1 MNESFPSVLLRSAPP
16 PDRSKPRHR
25 STRVALL
32 IFSLALA
39 SGCTGVLQ
47 NLGARWV
54 TGKIAA
60 VFDLDDEQQAA
71 TRAAVDRAIV
81 SAPEVL
87 GPRLD
92 LLVATV
98 DRALAKGMTEKKM
111 LVIERQVDILMDKA
125 VSWIL
130 DEAAPILATLRDE
143 QIEHAE
149 RELDERLQETGD
161 ELNAPEKERRRSRQ
175 EKFVEAIEKWSG
187 RLSDEQEQELRAF
200 VASMPDEAADR
211 LRADEQRL
219 GEVAARMREHPGA
232 SAIRDL
238 LWTAWTQRE
247 DWGPGTRSAEERR
260 ADGRKTLLFVFD
272 LLDAKQR
279 DHMSERL
286 HEMHDM
292 VKRVLGTEG
301 A

>member
-1 MNESFPSVLLRSAPP
+1 M
-16 PDRSKPRHR
+16 DRTRRFSQRHR
-25 STRVALL
+25 STGVAFLVCG
-32 IFSLALA
+32 LALA

-60 VFDLDDEQQAA
+60 VFDLDDEQQTA
-71 TRAAVDRAIV
+71 TRAAVDRAMT

-87 GPRLD
+87 GPRID

-130 DEAAPILATLRDE
+130 DEAAPILASLRDE
-143 QIEHAE
+143 QIDHAE
-149 RELDERLQETGD
+149 RELDERLQETRD
-161 ELNAPEKERRRSRQ
+161 ELSAPDDERLQSRQ

-187 RLSDEQEQELRAF
+187 RLGDSQEEAIRAF
-200 VASMPDEAADR
+200 VASMPDEAPER
-211 LRADEQRL
+211 LSADEQRL
-219 GEVAARMREHPGA
+219 SEVADRMREHPGA
-232 SAIRDL
+232 TAIRDF
-238 LWTAWTQRE
+238 LWNAWTQRE
-247 DWGPGTRSAEERR
+247 DWGPGTRSAQERR

-292 VKRVLGTEG
+292 VKRVLRTEG
-301 A
+301 T

>member
-1 MNESFPSVLLRSAPP
+1 M
-16 PDRSKPRHR
+16 DRIRGSSPRHR
-25 STRVALL
+25 SALAGLL
-32 IFSLALA
+32 IFGLALA

-47 NLGARWV
+47 NLGARWI

-60 VFDLDDEQQAA
+60 VFDLDDEQRTT
-71 TRAAVDRAIV
+71 TRAAVDRTIA

-87 GPRLD
+87 GPRLE

-130 DEAAPILATLRDE
+130 DEAAPILATLSDE
-143 QIEHAE
+143 QIDHAE
-149 RELDERLQETGD
+149 RELDERLQETRD
-161 ELNAPEKERRRSRQ
+161 ELNAPEEERLQSRE

-187 RLSDEQEQELRAF
+187 RLSDAQDKDIRSF
-200 VASMPDEAADR
+200 VASMPDEAPDR

-219 GEVAARMREHPGA
+219 AQIADRMREHPGA
-232 SAIRDL
+232 PAVREL

-279 DHMSERL
+279 EHMSERL
-286 HEMHDM
+286 HEMHEM
-292 VKRVLGTEG
+292 VKRVLGTDK

>member
-1 MNESFPSVLLRSAPP
+1 MPANEPMNPTRRFSW
-16 PDRSKPRHR
+16 RHR
-25 STRVALL
+25 STCVVLL
-32 IFSLALA
+32 VCGLALA

-60 VFDLDDEQQAA
+60 VFDLDDEQRTA
-71 TRAAVDRAIV
+71 TRAAVDRAIA
-81 SAPEVL
+81 SAPDVL

-98 DRALAKGMTEKKM
+98 DRALAKGMTEKKI

-130 DEAAPILATLRDE
+130 DEAAPILGTLSDK
-143 QIEHAE
+143 QIDHAE
-149 RELDERLQETGD
+149 RELDERLQETRD
-161 ELNAPEKERRRSRQ
+161 ELNAPEDERLQSRQ

-187 RLSDEQEQELRAF
+187 RLSDSQEREIRAY
-200 VASMPDEAADR
+200 VASMPDEAPDR

-219 GEVAARMREHPGA
+219 AEIADRMREHPGA
-232 SAIRDL
+232 PAIRDL

-247 DWGPGTRSAEERR
+247 DWGPGTRSAKARR

-272 LLDAKQR
+272 LLDVKQR

>member
-1 MNESFPSVLLRSAPP
+1 MGRTRRSSPRLRSSRVLLL
-16 PDRSKPRHR
+16 
-25 STRVALL
+25 VCG
-32 IFSLALA
+32 LALA

-54 TGKIAA
+54 TGKIAG
-60 VFDLDDEQQAA
+60 VFDLDDEQRTA
-71 TRAAVDRAIV
+71 TRAAVDRAIA
-81 SAPEVL
+81 SAPRVL

-98 DRALAKGMTEKKM
+98 DRALAKGMNEKKM

-130 DEAAPILATLRDE
+130 DEAAPILATLRDA
-143 QIEHAE
+143 QIDHAE
-149 RELDERLQETGD
+149 RELDERLQETRD
-161 ELNAPEKERRRSRQ
+161 ELNAPDEERLRSRQ

-187 RLSDEQEQELRAF
+187 RLSDLQEKEIRSF
-200 VASMPDEAADR
+200 VASMPDEAPDR

-219 GEVAARMREHPGA
+219 IEIAERMREHPGA
-232 SAIRDL
+232 PAIRDL

-247 DWGPGTRSAEERR
+247 DWGPGTRSADERR

-292 VKRVLGTEG
+292 VKRMLGVEG

>member
-1 MNESFPSVLLRSAPP
+1 MDPTRWLS
-16 PDRSKPRHR
+16 PRHR
-25 STRVALL
+25 LIRVALL
-32 IFSLALA
+32 VCGLALA

-60 VFDLDDEQQAA
+60 VFDLDDEQRTA
-71 TRAAVDRAIV
+71 TRAAVDRAIA

-98 DRALAKGMTEKKM
+98 DRSLAKGMNEKKM

-125 VSWIL
+125 VSWVL

-143 QIEHAE
+143 QIDHAE
-149 RELDERLQETGD
+149 RELDERLQETRD
-161 ELNAPEKERRRSRQ
+161 ELNAPDEERLRSRQ

-187 RLSDEQEQELRAF
+187 RLSDLQEREIRSF
-200 VASMPDEAADR
+200 VASMPDEAPDR

-219 GEVAARMREHPGA
+219 ALIAERMREHPGA
-232 SAIRDL
+232 PAIRDL

-292 VKRVLGTEG
+292 VNRMLGAEG

>member
-1 MNESFPSVLLRSAPP
+1 M
-16 PDRSKPRHR
+16 DRSRQLDRRPGRALV
-25 STRVALL
+25 SALL
-32 IFSLALA
+32 CGLLLA
-39 SGCTGVLQ
+39 SGCAGVLQ
-47 NLGARWV
+47 NLGARWA

-60 VFDLDDEQQAA
+60 VFDLDDAQRTA
-71 TRAAVDRAIV
+71 TRAAVDRTIA

-111 LVIERQVDILMDKA
+111 LVLERQVDILMNKG

-143 QIEHAE
+143 QIDHAE
-149 RELDERLQETGD
+149 RELDERLQETRD
-161 ELNAPEKERRRSRQ
+161 ELNAPEDERLRSRQ
-175 EKFVEAIEKWSG
+175 EKFVEAIENWSG
-187 RLSDEQEQELRAF
+187 RLSDSQEEAIRSF
-200 VASMPDEAADR
+200 VASMPDEAPDR

-219 GEVAARMREHPGA
+219 ADIADRMREHPGA
-232 SAIRDL
+232 PAIRDL
-238 LWTAWTQRE
+238 LWNAWMQRE
-247 DWGPGTRSAEERR
+247 DWGPGTRSAQERQ

-286 HEMHDM
+286 HEMHAT
-292 VKRVLGTEG
+292 VKRLLGTEG
-301 A
+301 T

>member
-1 MNESFPSVLLRSAPP
+1 MLAKERMDRTRRFSRRHHSA
-16 PDRSKPRHR
+16 H
-25 STRVALL
+25 VAFLVWG
-32 IFSLALA
+32 LALV

-60 VFDLDDEQQAA
+60 VFDLDDEQRTA
-71 TRAAVDRAIV
+71 TRAAVDRTIA

-125 VSWIL
+125 VSWIV
-130 DEAAPILATLRDE
+130 DEAAPILATLSDE
-143 QIEHAE
+143 QIDHAE
-149 RELDERLQETGD
+149 RELDQRLEETRD
-161 ELNAPEKERRRSRQ
+161 ELNASKDQRLQSRQ

-187 RLSDEQEQELRAF
+187 RLSDSQEEAIRAF
-200 VASMPDEAADR
+200 VASMPDEAPER
-211 LRADEQRL
+211 LKADEQRL
-219 GEVAARMREHPGA
+219 ADIADRMREHPGA
-232 SAIRDL
+232 PAIRDL
-238 LWTAWTQRE
+238 LWNAWSERE
-247 DWGPGTRSAEERR
+247 DWGPGTRSAQERR

-272 LLDAKQR
+272 LLDPKQR
-279 DHMSERL
+279 DHMSEHL
-286 HEMHDM
+286 HEMYDM
-292 VKRVLGTEG
+292 VKRMLGTDG

>member
-1 MNESFPSVLLRSAPP
+1 MDRIRESSL
-16 PDRSKPRHR
+16 RHR
-25 STRVALL
+25 SALAGLL
-32 IFSLALA
+32 IFGLALA

-47 NLGARWV
+47 NLGARWI

-60 VFDLDDEQQAA
+60 VFDLDDEQRTA
-71 TRAAVDRAIV
+71 TRAAVDRTIA

-87 GPRLD
+87 GPRLE

-98 DRALAKGMTEKKM
+98 DRALAKGMTEKKV

-130 DEAAPILATLRDE
+130 DEAAPILATLSDE
-143 QIEHAE
+143 QIDHAE
-149 RELDERLQETGD
+149 RELDERLQETRD
-161 ELNAPEKERRRSRQ
+161 ELNAPEEERLQSRE

-187 RLSDEQEQELRAF
+187 RLSDAQDKDIRSF
-200 VASMPDEAADR
+200 VASMPDEAPDR

-219 GEVAARMREHPGA
+219 AEIADRMREHPGA
-232 SAIRDL
+232 PAVREL

-279 DHMSERL
+279 EHMSERL
-286 HEMHDM
+286 HEMHEM
-292 VKRVLGTEG
+292 VKRLLGTDK